1 MYPRPQAAIVCALDN
16 YFTGQSVDCL
26 MRLFDS
32 LNAMDISL
40 APSYTRHEKF
50 ILRTSDRRDLFVEK
64 FARRPSREASRPESR
79 NTGHHSDDSAKR
91 KLGGSTSSEL
101 VTEQPNNH
109 ARSASAASVPSSEP
123 SMDSTVVGEEP
134 PRQSIDNGKPLPS
147 RPHEPPGKQDG
158 YLNGLSTESLPERRS
173 FTKPVHRDTRVFE
186 TQVKYGELNLP
197 IKLPLTTFSEE
208 IGDVMWALNQP
219 INPLT
224 PA

>member
-1 MYPRPQAAIVCALDN
+1 
-16 YFTGQSVDCL
+16 

-40 APSYTRHEKF
+40 APRFTRHEKF

-64 FARRPSREASRPESR
+64 FAKRTPHEASRPESR

-101 VTEQPNNH
+101 VAEQPNNH
-109 ARSASAASVPSSEP
+109 ARSASTASLPSSEP
-123 SMDSTVVGEEP
+123 SMESTVVVGDEP
-134 PRQSIDNGKPLPS
+134 TRESMDNEKPLPKL
-147 RPHEPPGKQDG
+147 HDPPSKQDG

-173 FTKPVHRDTRVFE
+173 FTKPIHRDTRVFN

-208 IGDVMWALNQP
+208 IGDVM
-219 INPLT
+219 
-224 PA
+224 

>member
-1 MYPRPQAAIVCALDN
+1 
-16 YFTGQSVDCL
+16 

-40 APSYTRHEKF
+40 APSFTRHEKF

-64 FARRPSREASRPESR
+64 FAKRAPFEASRPESR

-101 VTEQPNNH
+101 VVIEQPNNH
-109 ARSASAASVPSSEP
+109 ARSASTASLPSSDP
-123 SMDSTVVGEEP
+123 SMESTVVVGDEP
-134 PRQSIDNGKPLPS
+134 PRESMENGKPLPNK
-147 RPHEPPGKQDG
+147 PHEPPGKQDG
-158 YLNGLSTESLPERRS
+158 YLNGLSTDSLPERRS

-186 TQVKYGELNLP
+186 AQVKYGELNLP

-208 IGDVMWALNQP
+208 IGDVMGL
-219 INPLT
+219 L
-224 PA
+224 

>member
-1 MYPRPQAAIVCALDN
+1 MYPDPQAAIVCALDN

-26 MRLFDS
+26 VRLFDS

-40 APSYTRHEKF
+40 APSFTRHEKF

-64 FARRPSREASRPESR
+64 FAKRPSREVSRPESR

-101 VTEQPNNH
+101 VTEKLNNH

-123 SMDSTVVGEEP
+123 SMDNTVVVEEEP
-134 PRQSIDNGKPLPS
+134 ARESMDNEKPLPNKP
-147 RPHEPPGKQDG
+147 REPPGKQDG
-158 YLNGLSTESLPERRS
+158 YLNGLSTDSLPERRS

-186 TQVKYGELNLP
+186 TQVKYGDLNLP

-208 IGDVMWALNQP
+208 IGDVMWL
-219 INPLT
+219 L
-224 PA
+224 